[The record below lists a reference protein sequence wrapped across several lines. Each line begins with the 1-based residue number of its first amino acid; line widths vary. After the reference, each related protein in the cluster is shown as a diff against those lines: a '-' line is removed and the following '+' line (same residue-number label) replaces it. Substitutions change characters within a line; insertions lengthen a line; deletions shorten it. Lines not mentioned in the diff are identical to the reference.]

1 MGIVLD
7 FNEMT
12 VEEILNLYNFMKL
25 EYIIEDGRIVGV
37 E

>member
-25 EYIIEDGRIVGV
+25 EYIIENGRIVGV